1 MKEFV
6 DVLLLI
12 TAQFSEAV
20 LDSRQSVHGVPYTPP
35 LTQQYNSH
43 SSQQRKLFQQLV
55 LQETTNIY
63 PYSLLVCRILN
74 FTLTNVQ
81 CPL

>member
-20 LDSRQSVHGVPYTPP
+20 LDSRQSVHGGHYTPP
-35 LTQQYNSH
+35 LTQQQNSD
-43 SSQQRKLFQQLV
+43 SSQHCNLFQQLV
-55 LQETTNIY
+55 LQETYNIY
-63 PYSLLVCRILN
+63 AYSLFISL
-74 FTLTNVQ
+74 
-81 CPL
+81 